1 MDFIDKFLINGIVLA
16 FGFLLSFSGLQKELV
31 IAYALL
37 LSIDYI
43 TGLMASYKVKE
54 YITSDR
60 MIRGALY
67 KISLLGLLFALG
79 FFAKMTMLSQ
89 EITNIIF
96 VPIIIMLA
104 VGELFSIVANVHCT
118 KTGERHK
125 EQVVVTDYILK
136 YLKNY
141 LDKKVGDKND

>member
-54 YITSDR
+54 YITINR
-60 MIRGALY
+60 
-67 KISLLGLLFALG
+67 
-79 FFAKMTMLSQ
+79 
-89 EITNIIF
+89 
-96 VPIIIMLA
+96 
-104 VGELFSIVANVHCT
+104 
-118 KTGERHK
+118 
-125 EQVVVTDYILK
+125 
-136 YLKNY
+136 
-141 LDKKVGDKND
+141 